1 MAEQAQ
7 ANLLAAETGS
17 DLTGSEMHAWLATRN
32 QQDRQV
38 TQAILTWKAL
48 QKLRQVETA
57 VRFLE
62 RRSDF
67 AASLPSEV
75 RAHAVAK
82 HCLCYCC

>member
-17 DLTGSEMHAWLATRN
+17 DLTGTWLATRN

-48 QKLRQVETA
+48 QKLRQVEKA
-57 VRFLE
+57 VLFLE

-75 RAHAVAK
+75 RPHAVAK